1 LEGKIKLSLIDV
13 YKNIIGKPACL
24 YKKRNF
30 EDKVTH
36 IKRIDIELVENCN
49 LNCKGCNHFSPIAEN
64 EEISIE
70 NLGEQL
76 AQLYKVMGD
85 YFEEVSLL
93 GGEPLLHSDI
103 CGCVK
108 TAREAIHDKKLVMVT
123 NGILLPKQNENFWEV
138 MCENKVEIEITK
150 YPIKLP
156 YDEMEKTAK
165 NKGVTLKYFGRS
177 GYVQKTQY
185 TLPLDTTGK
194 QNKDESFKK
203 CFMARQC
210 YTLRNGDIYP
220 CPIAACIERFN
231 KTFGENIPLTELDG
245 GNIFNESAEDI
256 LNKLSFPIP
265 MCSYCKAKERTY
277 GNKWGTSKRSIEEW
291 S

>member
-1 LEGKIKLSLIDV
+1 MKLSLINV

-36 IKRIDIELVENCN
+36 IKRIEIEIVENCN
-49 LNCKGCNHFSPIAEN
+49 LNCKGCSHFSPLADN
-64 EEISIE
+64 TEISIA
-70 NLGEQL
+70 NLKNQL
-76 AQLYKVMGD
+76 TQLYDKLGK
-85 YFEEVSLL
+85 YFDGISLL

-103 CGCVK
+103 CGCIKV
-108 TAREAIHDKKLVMVT
+108 AREAMHDKHIGLTT
-123 NGILLPKQNENFWEV
+123 NGILLSKQDDIFWET
-138 MCENKVEIEITK
+138 MRDCNVEIEITK

-156 YDEMEKTAK
+156 YDEIMQKAK
-165 NKGVTLKYFGRS
+165 NKGVSLKYFGRS

-185 TLPLDTTGK
+185 TLPLDLTGNQDAEVSY
-194 QNKDESFKK
+194 QN
-203 CFMARQC
+203 CFMAREC
-210 YTLRNGDIYP
+210 YVLKNGVLYP
-220 CPIAACIERFN
+220 CSVPACIERFN
-231 KTFGENIPLTELDG
+231 KAFGTEIPVTELDG

-256 LNKLSFPIP
+256 LNKLSSPIP
-265 MCSYCKAKERTY
+265 MCSYCKVKGRTY